1 MVRSSTLV
9 YDLLKFV
16 GQQTDGFSSKEILKR
31 VSQAHNITPG
41 KGLKKQINVA
51 LRRGIDFGIL
61 TRQRNKYRFDSA
73 FPVISVENNEKGKKK
88 KPKKKKAKSSKTKRR
103 KTKTNSKSRGRRIT
117 IRKPSQEPPP
127 RPRVMP
133 PPNWAPKKRN
143 LREEPIPKF
152 IRHSD
157 CQKILL

>member
-1 MVRSSTLV
+1 MVRRSTLV

-61 TRQRNKYRFDSA
+61 TRQRNKYRY
-73 FPVISVENNEKGKKK
+73 IIEKE
-88 KPKKKKAKSSKTKRR
+88 R
-103 KTKTNSKSRGRRIT
+103 KNK
-117 IRKPSQEPPP
+117 
-127 RPRVMP
+127 
-133 PPNWAPKKRN
+133 
-143 LREEPIPKF
+143 
-152 IRHSD
+152 
-157 CQKILL
+157 